1 VHGKGAFADHRAAPT
16 VLNGLPGFV
25 VHTPEGTKTVAL
37 EVADDRIVAIY
48 SVRNP
53 DKVRHLS

>member
-1 VHGKGAFADHRAAPT
+1 MLEWWLHRKLRVFEHDYDAS
-16 VLNGLPGFV
+16 
-25 VHTPEGTKTVAL
+25 GTETVAFD
-37 EVADDRIVAIY
+37 VADDRIVAIY